1 MAPKTGPDYF
11 PGQRSHLENSKTRV
25 RTGTSLEELPGRWL
39 PRAYLGGVRSSKT
52 ESSGL
57 GCRRPVQHGLKGE
70 PPPGQPWGSGE
81 EEAGSAAIQGLFPG
95 TVLVR
100 VGLCS
105 AESRK

>member
-1 MAPKTGPDYF
+1 M
-11 PGQRSHLENSKTRV
+11 
-25 RTGTSLEELPGRWL
+25 
-39 PRAYLGGVRSSKT
+39 
-52 ESSGL
+52 ESSLSESGAL
-57 GCRRPVQHGLKGE
+57 QGCRRPVQHGLKGE

-105 AESRK
+105 AESRKSPLGPTAGIISMSPV